1 MNVRS
6 RTLAAVGR
14 QARNSGRHLK
24 SLVYCCSELFQKK
37 APCTCVPPANTNPRN
52 AHATVSPSAGPG
64 QRGVPELSDASLIT
78 RLWQMAGGTPAQL
91 FRREV
96 GVASANGTENVDA
109 GSALVSPVRTSQ
121 ELLMVMSPPR
131 APTGRAAETLHT
143 STETAAGPS
152 RQRPLEADIADKP
165 LTCVATCALLQPP
178 PMYSP
183 HLPTESFQHTFRHGE
198 TDGPRAGTVES
209 ELEGLGISALL
220 QRGEMIVECTWP
232 YMIISSCGRMSALTG
247 MNSSEMSGRSFSRIF
262 PSQESKVA
270 ATRLFSRLHGPA
282 DGEALLALS
291 FSAPCG
297 KPGSDRPL
305 CFFVAPRQN
314 ASGRSRPTAS
324 IVALPLEDAGPAEPG
339 AITPLSLGGATELK
353 TAVED
358 VLARLLGGSVQA
370 KDTALLLSEPGSQD
384 SEAEDDATADDI
396 LRTAGT
402 PAKLAVGVAPHGTA
416 SA

>member
-1 MNVRS
+1 MQRFKV
-6 RTLAAVGR
+6 A
-14 QARNSGRHLK
+14 GRHLK
-24 SLVYCCSELFQKK
+24 SLVHCSELFRGFRRLYS
-37 APCTCVPPANTNPRN
+37 PSNTNQRD
-52 AHATVSPSAGPG
+52 AHAAVSPAAGPG

-109 GSALVSPVRTSQ
+109 GSALVSPGRASQ

-152 RQRPLEADIADKP
+152 RQRPQEADIADKP

-178 PMYSP
+178 PMFSP
-183 HLPTESFQHTFRHGE
+183 DLPTERIRHTFRHGE
-198 TDGPRAGTVES
+198 TDGTHAGTVES
-209 ELEGLGISALL
+209 ELNGLGISALL

-247 MNSSEMSGRSFSRIF
+247 MNSSEMSGRSFTRIF
-262 PSQESKVA
+262 PSQESKDA
-270 ATRLFSRLHGPA
+270 ATRLFSRLRGTA

-305 CFFVAPRQN
+305 CFFVAPRPN
-314 ASGRSRPTAS
+314 VSGRSRPTAS
-324 IVALPLEDAGPAEPG
+324 IVAVPLLEDAGPAAPG

-358 VLARLLGGSVQA
+358 KLARLLGGSAQA
-370 KDTALLLSEPGSQD
+370 KDTALSLSEPASQD
-384 SEAEDDATADDI
+384 SEAEDDATSDDI

>member
-1 MNVRS
+1 MQRFKV
-6 RTLAAVGR
+6 A
-14 QARNSGRHLK
+14 GRHLK
-24 SLVYCCSELFQKK
+24 SLVHCSELFRGFRRLYF
-37 APCTCVPPANTNPRN
+37 ASPSNTNQRD
-52 AHATVSPSAGPG
+52 AHAAVSPAAGPG

-109 GSALVSPVRTSQ
+109 GSALVSPGRASK

-152 RQRPLEADIADKP
+152 RQRPQEADIADKP

-178 PMYSP
+178 PMFSP
-183 HLPTESFQHTFRHGE
+183 DLPTERFRHTFRHGE
-198 TDGPRAGTVES
+198 TDGTHAGTVES
-209 ELEGLGISALL
+209 ELNGLGISALL

-247 MNSSEMSGRSFSRIF
+247 MNSSEMSGRSFTRIF
-262 PSQESKVA
+262 PSQESKDA
-270 ATRLFSRLHGPA
+270 ATRLFSRLRGTA

-305 CFFVAPRQN
+305 CFFVAPRPN
-314 ASGRSRPTAS
+314 VSGRSRPTAS
-324 IVALPLEDAGPAEPG
+324 IVAVPLLEDAGPAAPG

-358 VLARLLGGSVQA
+358 KLARLLGGSAQA
-370 KDTALLLSEPGSQD
+370 KDTALSLSEPASQD
-384 SEAEDDATADDI
+384 SEAEDDATSDDI

>member
-1 MNVRS
+1 MQRFKV
-6 RTLAAVGR
+6 A
-14 QARNSGRHLK
+14 GRHLK
-24 SLVYCCSELFQKK
+24 SLVHCSELFRGFRRLYS
-37 APCTCVPPANTNPRN
+37 PSNTNQRD
-52 AHATVSPSAGPG
+52 AHAAVSPAAGPG

-109 GSALVSPVRTSQ
+109 RSALVSPGRASQ

-152 RQRPLEADIADKP
+152 RQRPQEADIADKP

-178 PMYSP
+178 PMFSP
-183 HLPTESFQHTFRHGE
+183 DLPTERIRHTFRHGE
-198 TDGPRAGTVES
+198 TDGTHAGTVES
-209 ELEGLGISALL
+209 ELNGLGISALL

-247 MNSSEMSGRSFSRIF
+247 MNSSEMSGRSFTRIF
-262 PSQESKVA
+262 PSQESKDA
-270 ATRLFSRLHGPA
+270 ATRLFSRLRGTA

-305 CFFVAPRQN
+305 CFFVAPRPN
-314 ASGRSRPTAS
+314 VSGRSRPTAS
-324 IVALPLEDAGPAEPG
+324 IVAVPLLEDAGPAAPG

-358 VLARLLGGSVQA
+358 KLARLLGGSAQA
-370 KDTALLLSEPGSQD
+370 KDTALSLSEPASQD
-384 SEAEDDATADDI
+384 SEAEDDATSDDI

>member
-1 MNVRS
+1 
-6 RTLAAVGR
+6 
-14 QARNSGRHLK
+14 
-24 SLVYCCSELFQKK
+24 
-37 APCTCVPPANTNPRN
+37 
-52 AHATVSPSAGPG
+52 
-64 QRGVPELSDASLIT
+64 
-78 RLWQMAGGTPAQL
+78 
-91 FRREV
+91 
-96 GVASANGTENVDA
+96 
-109 GSALVSPVRTSQ
+109 
-121 ELLMVMSPPR
+121 MVMSPPR

-152 RQRPLEADIADKP
+152 RQRPQEADIADKP

-178 PMYSP
+178 PMFSP
-183 HLPTESFQHTFRHGE
+183 DLPTERIRHTFRHGE
-198 TDGPRAGTVES
+198 TDGTHAGTVES
-209 ELEGLGISALL
+209 ELNGLGISALL

-247 MNSSEMSGRSFSRIF
+247 MNSSEMSGRSFTRIF
-262 PSQESKVA
+262 PSQESKDA
-270 ATRLFSRLHGPA
+270 ATRLFSRLRGTA

-305 CFFVAPRQN
+305 CFFVAPRPN
-314 ASGRSRPTAS
+314 VSGRSRPTAS
-324 IVALPLEDAGPAEPG
+324 IVAVPLLEDAGPAAPG

-358 VLARLLGGSVQA
+358 KLARLLGGSAQA
-370 KDTALLLSEPGSQD
+370 KDTALSLSEPASQD
-384 SEAEDDATADDI
+384 SEAEDDATSDDI